1 MAKNTYIIIISVFVL
16 IISIFVYK
24 SRVKKEYEGTS
35 PLVNDQLYI
44 SIDFGNYKSSYAYN
58 FDNNDKI
65 IQGQMRKIPSIIILN
80 KSDYKGKNF
89 GKSSVSSISNYDE
102 DEFNK
107 IIYFDNLKK
116 LLEIINNNGNNTN
129 TTDRNFCQSSKA
141 VIEYLRL
148 LSDEIMKEIN
158 SLKNNNYLKEE
169 VNWIINAP
177 RIWDDN
183 AKMNLINLA
192 KEAGMYNVELALDS
206 EVASL
211 SVLNDKIIDNKLKT
225 NGKIFLLVDLG
236 DYKVDISLNKI
247 ENNNINQLT
256 EPLGGYFGS
265 RNINEDLMKIIE
277 KVFGKE
283 IIENAKEKQFDEY
296 LLTLNNL
303 EEVKKKYKKNSTKS
317 YEVYA
322 KFDRKNSF
330 WDNLKYKGIYIL
342 KKLKIKEMFREFKY
356 ENYSIKYD
364 ENKIY
369 LPDNLIEKII
379 NYRINEIIN
388 YIKSKNIFIK
398 KYDYIVLTGGFS
410 NNPILVNEFRI
421 NFKNVRV
428 LSNQENSVLEG
439 ALIYIKNKKRINSII
454 SYNTYGFKIPL
465 NEKDNKT
472 DSEISI
478 LIKKG
483 EVLTSDFYII
493 KTMSIK
499 SKEDYFCVDF
509 FKSSNEKLSSDDYF
523 GTLKIDLTNYKGIY
537 PDKIALK
544 FLFRFNTYLELD
556 ILYLKTQSKM
566 KFHFEMK
573 KCNK

>member
-16 IISIFVYK
+16 IFSIFVYK

-58 FDNNDKI
+58 FDNDDKI

-116 LLEIINNNGNNTN
+116 LLEIISNNGNNTN

-158 SLKNNNYLKEE
+158 SLKNNKYLKEE

-177 RIWDDN
+177 RIWDDYT
-183 AKMNLINLA
+183 KMNLINLA

-247 ENNNINQLT
+247 ENNNINQLI
-256 EPLGGYFGS
+256 EPLGGHFGS
-265 RNINEDLMKIIE
+265 RNINKDLMKIIE

-303 EEVKKKYKKNSTKS
+303 EEIKKKYKKNSTKS

-330 WDNLKYKGIYIL
+330 LDNLKYKCIYIL

-410 NNPILVNEFRI
+410 NNPILVNEFRN

-439 ALIYIKNKKRINSII
+439 SLIYIKNKKRINSII

-483 EVLTSDFYII
+483 EVLTSDFIII

-509 FKSSNEKLSSDDYF
+509 FKSSNEKLTSDDYF